1 MSERPASLEIAIPA
15 TYIQMYTGA
24 HMPIARTK
32 TFRSGNSEALR
43 LPRDVAYGEG
53 VELVVVRSGDVTT
66 IYPASLSIEAM
77 IKQLRRL
84 PVPHSIEKRDVEELP
99 ERRGL

>member
-1 MSERPASLEIAIPA
+1 
-15 TYIQMYTGA
+15 
-24 HMPIARTK
+24 MPITRTK

-53 VELVVVRSGDVTT
+53 VELIVVRSGDVTT

-77 IKQLRRL
+77 IEQLHHL
-84 PVPHSIEKRDVEELP
+84 PAPPSIEQRDVEELP

>member
-1 MSERPASLEIAIPA
+1 
-15 TYIQMYTGA
+15 
-24 HMPIARTK
+24 MPITRTR

-43 LPRDVAYGEG
+43 LPRDIAYGEG

-77 IKQLRRL
+77 VEQLRRL
-84 PVPHSIEKRDVEELP
+84 PAPSSIERRDVEELP

>member
-1 MSERPASLEIAIPA
+1 
-15 TYIQMYTGA
+15 
-24 HMPIARTK
+24 MPVARTK

-53 VELVVVRSGDVTT
+53 VELIVVRSGDVTT

-77 IKQLRRL
+77 VEQLRRL
-84 PVPHSIEKRDVEELP
+84 PVPSSIEQRDVEELP

>member
-1 MSERPASLEIAIPA
+1 
-15 TYIQMYTGA
+15 
-24 HMPIARTK
+24 MPIARTK

-53 VELVVVRSGDVTT
+53 VELIVVRSGDVTT

-77 IKQLRRL
+77 IEQLHRL
-84 PVPHSIEKRDVEELP
+84 PVPSSIEQRDVEELP